1 VLAKASKTA
10 CAKHRLLLIPLGSP
24 IGSTLAFLLLQHKA
38 ELGDKHVSGITIFRD
53 YKANPAFVADIRML
67 FRIVDVPD
75 WEMLPEDTEM
85 IDVGQV
91 VKREEALGKNVVRV
105 HEMTVDGYGGV
116 RMSSGRIKR
125 EL

>member
-1 VLAKASKTA
+1 
-10 CAKHRLLLIPLGSP
+10 LLIPCNRLGSP

-38 ELGDKHVSGITIFRD
+38 ELGDKHVSDITIFRD
-53 YKANPAFVADIRML
+53 YKVNPAFEADIQML

-75 WEMLPEDTEM
+75 WEMLPEDTE
-85 IDVGQV
+85 IVDVAEV
-91 VKREEALGKNVVRV
+91 VMRERGEGEVGLGLGKNVVRV

-116 RMSSGRIKR
+116 RMSSGMFRR